1 MWIEGLQTYNN
12 LCWKAESNEVLK
24 KILIEEMG
32 ISIRMISELKKR
44 KAVKVNGGFAKN
56 HDRVFV
62 GDVVEVDL
70 GTDRSEYEPEY
81 KEPDILY
88 EDHDV
93 LVINKEPFIV
103 VHPTGNHPDHTLL
116 NHMEGYFRRMGIQ
129 ERVRFINRLDRDTS
143 GLLLIA
149 KNKFSHFQMSKEH
162 RFGAMEKTY
171 LALVE
176 GRLDRKQGVIQ
187 EKMGRRDENSI
198 KREVFEGGQM
208 AITHYRVLKEM
219 QEASLVE
226 LRLETGRTHQI
237 RCHMAYLGHP
247 LLGDELYGGRTD
259 KIRRQALHSYI
270 LRFKSPRVEG
280 LIEQKAKLPQDMQE
294 LLDQL

>member
-1 MWIEGLQTYNN
+1 MWIEGLQTYDR
-12 LCWKAESNEVLK
+12 LCWKAQSNDLLK

-32 ISIRMISELKKR
+32 ISIRMISDLKKR
-44 KAVKVNGGFAKN
+44 KAVKVNAKVAKN
-56 HDRVFV
+56 HDEVFV

-70 GTDRSEYEPEY
+70 GRDRSEYEPEY
-81 KEPDILY
+81 RELDILY

-93 LVINKEPFIV
+93 IVINKEPFTV
-103 VHPTGNHPDHTLL
+103 VHPTRNHLDHTLL
-116 NHMEGYFRRMGIQ
+116 NYMEGYFRQQGIR

-162 RFGAMEKTY
+162 QFGAMEKIY
-171 LALVE
+171 LALVD
-176 GRLDRKQGVIQ
+176 GRLEQKEGVIR
-187 EKMGRRDENSI
+187 EKMGRPDEDSI

-208 AITHYRVLKEM
+208 AITRYRVLKEG
-219 QEASLVE
+219 EDASLLE
-226 LRLETGRTHQI
+226 LKLETGRTHQI
-237 RCHMAYLGHP
+237 RCHMAHIGHP

-259 KIRRQALHSYI
+259 RIGRQALHSYI

-280 LIEQKAKLPQDMQE
+280 VVEQKAKLPQDMQE

>member
-1 MWIEGLQTYNN
+1 MWIEGLQTYNT

-44 KAVKVNGGFAKN
+44 RAVKVNGGFVKN
-56 HDRVFV
+56 HDKVFV
-62 GDVVEVDL
+62 GDVIEVDL

-81 KEPDILY
+81 KEPEILY

-93 LVINKEPFIV
+93 LVINKEPFTV
-103 VHPTGNHPDHTLL
+103 VHPTRNHPDHTLL
-116 NHMEGYFRRMGIQ
+116 NYMEGYFRQAGIQ

-162 RFGAMEKTY
+162 QFGAMEKIY
-171 LALVE
+171 LALV
-176 GRLDRKQGVIQ
+176 GGKLDRKQGVIR
-187 EKMGRRDENSI
+187 EKMGRRDEESI

-259 KIRRQALHSYI
+259 KIGRQALHSYI

-280 LIEQKAKLPQDMQE
+280 FVEQKAKLPQDMQE